1 MDEAANT
8 NDKLIFAVSFLTLL
22 VTLSNYKNSLSQ
34 IKLNIFSE
42 SFSVFTLL
50 TYIVIVLFISVYLS
64 AIEKLRYNTLLL
76 SKSKILEVTGIIADI
91 LYIFAILIIPISFLA
106 FYCISC
112 IFSGIAY
119 LLSIIYIPYFSN
131 QFSYTSIDLVSITTA
146 IVSFIA
152 FIIQTIEILK
162 LRRKN
167 INDAIEEASNLES
180 DSIVKA
186 NKAYLDG
193 YYEYMLIELNNVI
206 ENKIYAKLVEK
217 RNLKRDLLSPRSMID
232 IAVSDGIV
240 NTDQKRLIEEIRSL
254 RNRAAHG
261 TLETPLNEN
270 YAKELL
276 AKTKNF
282 VSKL

>member
-1 MDEAANT
+1 M
-8 NDKLIFAVSFLTLL
+8 
-22 VTLSNYKNSLSQ
+22 
-34 IKLNIFSE
+34 
-42 SFSVFTLL
+42 
-50 TYIVIVLFISVYLS
+50 
-64 AIEKLRYNTLLL
+64 NTLLL

-112 IFSGIAY
+112 IFSGITY

-146 IVSFIA
+146 IVSFIT

-193 YYEYMLIELNNVI
+193 YYEYMLIELNNVV

-232 IAVSDGIV
+232 IAVSDGII
-240 NTDQKRLIEEIRSL
+240 NTDQKRLIKEIRSL
-254 RNRAAHG
+254 RNKAAHG
-261 TLETPLNEN
+261 MLETPLDEN

>member
-119 LLSIIYIPYFSN
+119 LLSIIYIPYF
-131 QFSYTSIDLVSITTA
+131 
-146 IVSFIA
+146 
-152 FIIQTIEILK
+152 
-162 LRRKN
+162 R
-167 INDAIEEASNLES
+167 INFL
-180 DSIVKA
+180 
-186 NKAYLDG
+186 
-193 YYEYMLIELNNVI
+193 
-206 ENKIYAKLVEK
+206 
-217 RNLKRDLLSPRSMID
+217 
-232 IAVSDGIV
+232 
-240 NTDQKRLIEEIRSL
+240 THQ
-254 RNRAAHG
+254 
-261 TLETPLNEN
+261 
-270 YAKELL
+270 
-276 AKTKNF
+276 
-282 VSKL
+282 